1 MNPRREY
8 VADLD
13 AHVRNIVRW
22 HFSEETGSPFWLE
35 VRESLSFDPLTDVRG
50 YDDLAL
56 FPVVVPMWRT
66 TATSKLVPR
75 GIGGHYSVFE
85 TGGTTGAPTRV
96 AAGPEKF
103 ENVERVSELL
113 DAHAFP
119 GTDRSEP
126 ICRTV
131 ERKESW
137 LYLGATG
144 PHGVGRVVPRL
155 AQIRGYLCHM
165 VDMDPRWVRR
175 LDKEGRKDEMQA
187 YIGHLVQQA
196 LWVLR
201 GDTVT
206 TLVTIPPLLRALI
219 ANEEALAQVRAT
231 VKGIIWSATP
241 VGDDELTAWEQEYF
255 PEAKI
260 VGWYGNALMGIG
272 VQRPRAVGDA
282 YRCAFGMP
290 QSHAGAAP
298 MAVLKPVRLEDQKSG
313 VNYGEEGQV
322 RISVLRYETFIPH
335 HLERD
340 RATRVPPAAGDPWD
354 GVARVGALAGGGS
367 GSAFSP
373 GVAPS
378 RT

>member
-8 VADLD
+8 AADLD
-13 AHVRNIVRW
+13 AHVRNIVKW
-22 HFSEETGSPFWLE
+22 HFSEETGSPFWLKM
-35 VRESLSFDPLTDVRG
+35 RSSLSFDPLTDVKG
-50 YDDLAL
+50 YDDLAR

-66 TATSKLVPR
+66 TPTSELVPR
-75 GIGGHYSVFE
+75 GIDGHYGVFE

-96 AAGPEKF
+96 AAGPEKY

-113 DAHAFP
+113 DAHQFP
-119 GTDRSEP
+119 GTDRGQP
-126 ICRTV
+126 ICQKV
-131 ERKESW
+131 ERQESW

-175 LDKEGRKDEMQA
+175 LDKEGRKDEMAA
-187 YIGHLVQQA
+187 YVAHLVQQA
-196 LWVLR
+196 LWILK
-201 GDTVT
+201 GDTIT
-206 TLVTIPPLLRALI
+206 TLVTIPPLLRALS
-219 ANEEALAQVRAT
+219 AHPEALELVRAT

-241 VGDDELTAWEQEYF
+241 VADDELTRWEQDLF
-255 PEAKI
+255 PDAHI

-272 VQRPRAVGDA
+272 VQRPRAAGDP

-290 QSHAGAAP
+290 QSHAHAAP
-298 MAVLKPVRLEDQKSG
+298 MAVLQPVSLEDQKTPVG
-313 VNYGEEGQV
+313 YGEEGQV

-340 RATRVPPAAGDPWD
+340 RATRIQPGAGDPWD

-373 GVAPS
+373 GPVPA